1 MIIGI
6 KDKSI
11 IKNFLLA
18 EISYLSS
25 NKPIKKNNKIEAKK
39 INKSFLFKNIS
50 KLSTYDLLK
59 YKKINSA
66 KIFNK
71 IIIPPVKGTG
81 TLWIFLKLSGLSNKL
96 SDFAIL

>member
-50 KLSTYDLLK
+50 KLSTYDLFK

-81 TLWIFLKLSGLSNKL
+81 
-96 SDFAIL
+96 IL